1 MTVLN
6 ASSVV
11 YLGQI
16 LANYW
21 YIALHLFQV
30 LYENLSYCGRLR
42 KAWWVKHHLS
52 KRPERLRLMIELFL
66 TVRLR
71 VPNFREFAFRGF
83 FSVTKFVLKRD
94 KSNQKEKRPADGA
107 VTNNWMQIYYLCLLR
122 NDQPLKKSQFNLST
136 LHTIGGFFGSFFCVF
151 CFDAGLWIMMLLNTL
166 NS

>member
-1 MTVLN
+1 MAVFN

-11 YLGQI
+11 YQGQI

-42 KAWWVKHHLS
+42 NALWVKHHLS

-71 VPNFREFAFRGF
+71 VPNFREFAFRF
-83 FSVTKFVLKRD
+83 FFRHNKKDRQMGLLQIVECKNIIFVFF
-94 KSNQKEKRPADGA
+94 EK
-107 VTNNWMQIYYLCLLR
+107 IS
-122 NDQPLKKSQFNLST
+122 PLKKSHLTWIDLSP
-136 LHTIGGFFGSFFCVF
+136 FVWPFKS
-151 CFDAGLWIMMLLNTL
+151 MLSVNT
-166 NS
+166 